1 MARRLMAS
9 TVRVGLAAVPLLAM
23 ACGAPE
29 SSGMA
34 PSSLPRSYLLAVH
47 ETGVRVFELGQ
58 DGRLTAAAL
67 GDVILPVTL
76 TPGGPF
82 VDLARRLVY
91 LADRGRGFLAAYRL
105 DPSTGALTLFDQV
118 KVPQEEL
125 GNAAVDPGGRFLYTT
140 ASGSAFGY
148 RIDTRAGLGLEPIPG
163 SPFTTSEDHGYP
175 LLGSFEFSPSGRFV
189 WLHAQE
195 RSGVLGYPRTT
206 REMLLSFRVNPA
218 SGALESTG
226 GLEVKVWDRERSNLA
241 AVPGERLAFL
251 GRRESLQ
258 LAPSLT
264 RYAIDPVSGVL
275 AEEGRLR
282 GIFTDRL
289 HMTPSGR
296 WLLAANIGA
305 ATLYTLEVQP
315 QGDVVLRNSLDLPV
329 EGQRPI
335 AQHGPYVYVGLSW
348 NVAGYFQG
356 SRLAVLRLDEDSGAL
371 ETIQEVQ
378 IPGRRIASLA
388 LAELAP

>member
-9 TVRVGLAAVPLLAM
+9 TVQVGLAAVSLLAM

-29 SSGMA
+29 SGGTA

-47 ETGVRVFELGQ
+47 ETGARVFELGQ

-67 GDVILPVTL
+67 GDVVLPVTL
-76 TPGGPF
+76 APGGPF
-82 VDLARRLVY
+82 VDPARRLVY
-91 LADRGRGFLAAYRL
+91 LTDRGGGFLVAYRL
-105 DPSTGALTLFDQV
+105 DPSSGALTFFDQV
-118 KVPQEEL
+118 KVPQEL
-125 GNAAVDPGGRFLYTT
+125 GNAAVNAGGRFLYTM

-148 RIDTRAGLGLEPIPG
+148 RIDTRTGLALEPIPG

-206 REMLLSFRVNPA
+206 REMLLSFRVVPA

-226 GLEVKVWDRERSNLA
+226 GLEVKVWDGERSNLA
-241 AVPGERLAFL
+241 AGPGEQFAFL

-275 AEEGRLR
+275 GEEGTLR
-282 GIFTDRL
+282 GISTDRL

-305 ATLYTLEVQP
+305 EKLYALEVQP

-335 AQHGPYVYVGLSW
+335 AQHGPYVYVRLSW

-388 LAELAP
+388 VAELAP

>member
-1 MARRLMAS
+1 MVARWLMAR
-9 TVRVGLAAVPLLAM
+9 TVRVGLAAVSLLAM

-29 SSGMA
+29 GSGTA
-34 PSSLPRSYLLAVH
+34 PSSLPRSHLLAVH
-47 ETGVRVFELGQ
+47 EAGVRVFELGQ

-67 GDVILPVTL
+67 GDVILPVTAA
-76 TPGGPF
+76 PGGPF
-82 VDLARRLVY
+82 VDPARRLVY
-91 LADRGRGFLAAYRL
+91 LVDRGGGFLVAYRL
-105 DPSTGALTLFDQV
+105 DPSGALTLFDQV
-118 KVPQEEL
+118 KVPQEP
-125 GNAAVDPGGRFLYTT
+125 GNAAMDPSGRFLYTT

-148 RIDTRAGLGLEPIPG
+148 RIDARTGLALEPIPG

-206 REMLLSFRVNPA
+206 REMLLSFRVAPA

-241 AVPGERLAFL
+241 AVPGESFALL
-251 GRRESLQ
+251 GRRESFE

-264 RYAIDPVSGVL
+264 RYAIDPVSGLL
-275 AEEGRLR
+275 AEAGRLQ
-282 GIFTDRL
+282 GISTDRL

-296 WLLAANIGA
+296 WLLAASIDGA
-305 ATLYTLEVQP
+305 RLYTLEVQP
-315 QGDVVLRNSLDLPV
+315 QGDIVLRNSLDLPV
-329 EGQRPI
+329 TGQQPI
-335 AQHGPYVYVGLSW
+335 AQHGPYVYMGLSW
-348 NVAGYFQG
+348 NEAGYSQG

-371 ETIQEVQ
+371 GMVQEVQ

-388 LAELAP
+388 VAELAQ